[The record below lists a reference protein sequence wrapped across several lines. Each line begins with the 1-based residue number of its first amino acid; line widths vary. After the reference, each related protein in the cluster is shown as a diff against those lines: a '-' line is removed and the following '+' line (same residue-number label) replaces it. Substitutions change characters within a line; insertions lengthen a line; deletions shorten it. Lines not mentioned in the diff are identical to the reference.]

1 MGDSEPKKKG
11 GLKLGSKV
19 WVRDVDVQ
27 NPDVFVIATLKGIA
41 GKFAQIETETGD
53 KYETDLFFPANPV
66 GHHQSDHTALLHLS
80 DATLLANSKERYA
93 LDEIYTFVGPIL
105 VAINPFKYIE
115 RLYTPD
121 LMGKAKKYPV
131 GHPDRPAHTFSMAE
145 AAYMQL
151 IKQKKPQSLV
161 VSGESGAGKTEVN
174 KQCMNYL
181 VWRACDESSDL
192 STRILESNPVLEALG
207 NAKTVRNNNSSRFG
221 KFVTMRFNDRHRLV
235 GAEVQTFLLEKS
247 RVVATTASGERNYHI
262 FYHVLCGARLL
273 PSSEPEWARL
283 LKRSGCLTIPHV
295 NDQEEYGGLVNA
307 LRNIGV
313 SVTENREVQ
322 ELVAAILA
330 LGNLTFG
337 DEDNDAAS
345 YISEPDVCTLAASL
359 LGTSA
364 SDMEAALLK
373 ATLKVSKTESYTI
386 DQDPKKAVLGRD
398 AFCKTIYQRLFD
410 YLVVRINESLGTAL
424 APGLDFIGLLD
435 VFGFEIFEVNSF
447 EQLCINFA
455 NEKLQ
460 NFFLR
465 AVFKAEELAYKND
478 GIRWEAITYTDNSAI
493 IEVCEGKD
501 KGIFPALDSVCKA
514 PKATDET
521 LATTLHENHGRTKI
535 LCRPKAGGG
544 GKGAAKGLSDKEAF
558 VLKHFAGDVTYSVLG
573 WLDKNNDK
581 LSEDYEKFLT
591 KSKKVLIRDFIA
603 KKDEDAKGSKAGAGA
618 ANKPQVQQ
626 TVSKGFLGSLKKL
639 LDALESTDAHFI
651 RCIKPNNELKPNL
664 LYGAFVLTQ
673 LKCSGTLEA
682 VELMQRGF
690 PSRIPYASI
699 HERYK
704 SFMPDFVQALP
715 PSEFVEA
722 IALAYGLTK
731 EDYQLGMYKIF
742 MRSGKANFLEELKDA
757 NLDEMVPILVK
768 KIQEFQGRKQ
778 ARVKVQNA
786 VRKWIWRR
794 RIKKLKQFRD
804 RERARLAE
812 IERQKKIHAQSVL
825 KKGIFARKQKIEEE
839 KKKNAEKLSS
849 SEIHNILAATCT
861 KQPETKATQPVT
873 RQELRGGAAA
883 TGGGGGE
890 SGPRP
895 KTNPRHSMAPGIP
908 MQQRQAAQQQS
919 GPDSRRGGG
928 GAGLPQLSALAYGP
942 RVVSK
947 RAPIDPNDKSA
958 FTINIPQGAKS
969 IIKQAIEEYKQ
980 TNDMA
985 QDEIGLLDRFLANL
999 GQAIAPTTVFGIN
1012 PNAPLGGAAGGT
1024 APTGAGADGGGEHLM
1039 DEITDAPQMFEY
1051 DDIAHSGHMLM
1062 KVIDMV
1068 PPKVAPGKTPKKPK
1082 KAEWQLEYFILL
1094 RTKHVV
1100 HFQPNTGFVDPFE
1113 KRIRGKAIDLMQAQ
1127 VTLNE
1132 EDVAVEI
1139 PAALKEGFVDDDL
1152 SDGFEIQTSRHK
1164 YILRPK
1170 ESSSE
1175 AWVDRITE
1183 VMFDEMDETAPP
1195 DDATRDYN
1203 DFLVGYNGVTGA
1215 SR

>member
-1 MGDSEPKKKG
+1 MKK
-11 GLKLGSKV
+11 
-19 WVRDVDVQ
+19 
-27 NPDVFVIATLKGIA
+27 T
-41 GKFAQIETETGD
+41 
-53 KYETDLFFPANPV
+53 
-66 GHHQSDHTALLHLS
+66 
-80 DATLLANSKERYA
+80 
-93 LDEIYTFVGPIL
+93 
-105 VAINPFKYIE
+105 
-115 RLYTPD
+115 RLN
-121 LMGKAKKYPV
+121 
-131 GHPDRPAHTFSMAE
+131 
-145 AAYMQL
+145 QC
-151 IKQKKPQSLV
+151 IV
-161 VSGESGAGKTEVN
+161 VSGESGAGKTETN
-174 KQCMNYL
+174 RQLMNYL
-181 VWRACDESSDL
+181 VWRGTDAHSENTLTEKILD
-192 STRILESNPVLEALG
+192 TNPILEAFG
-207 NAKTVRNNNSSRFG
+207 NAKTTRNNNSSRFG
-221 KFVTMRFNDRHRLV
+221 RYVLVRFSEQNEVV
-235 GAEVQTFLLEKS
+235 GAQVRTFLLERS
-247 RVVATTASGERNYHI
+247 RVTSTSKANERSYHI
-262 FYHVLCGARLL
+262 LYMLVAGKTPHA
-273 PSSEPEWARL
+273 PEAVDKYRYL
-283 LKRSGCLTIPHV
+283 SMSGCTTVPTWDDIK
-295 NDQEEYGGLVNA
+295 EYHTVKKSLLSVGLA
-307 LRNIGV
+307 PAELEDCWAYIAAMLYLGNIEFGTGSDKAV
-313 SVTENREVQ
+313 IT
-322 ELVAAILA
+322 A
-330 LGNLTFG
+330 LGA
-337 DEDNDAAS
+337 NDPVRRA
-345 YISEPDVCTLAASL
+345 EVL
-359 LGTSA
+359 LGVEDMSVLLCQRQITVNGEITYAQQTPASA
-364 SDMEAALLK
+364 RTA
-373 ATLKVSKTESYTI
+373 
-386 DQDPKKAVLGRD
+386 RD
-398 AFCKTIYQRLFD
+398 ALVKIMYSRLFD
-410 YLVVRINESLGTAL
+410 YLVLRVNQTVDDAQRAKMY
-424 APGLDFIGLLD
+424 IGLLD
-435 VFGFEIFEVNSF
+435 VYGFEFFEVNSF

-521 LATTLHENHGRTKI
+521 LATTLHENHARTKI

-895 KTNPRHSMAPGIP
+895 KTNPRHSMGQGVPV
-908 MQQRQAAQQQS
+908 QQRQAAQQQS

-928 GAGLPQLSALAYGP
+928 GAGLPQLSSLAYGP

-1068 PPKVAPGKTPKKPK
+1068 PPKLAPGKTPKKPK

>member
-192 STRILESNPVLEALG
+192 ATRILESNPVLEALG

-386 DQDPKKAVLGRD
+386 EQDPKKAVLGRD

-435 VFGFEIFEVNSF
+435 VFGFEIFEVISF

-521 LATTLHENHGRTKI
+521 LATTLHENHARTKI

-839 KKKNAEKLSS
+839 KKENAEKLSS

-861 KQPETKATQPVT
+861 KQPETKATQP
-873 RQELRGGAAA
+873 
-883 TGGGGGE
+883 
-890 SGPRP
+890 
-895 KTNPRHSMAPGIP
+895 
-908 MQQRQAAQQQS
+908 
-919 GPDSRRGGG
+919 
-928 GAGLPQLSALAYGP
+928 LSSLAYGP

-999 GQAIAPTTVFGIN
+999 GQAIAPTT
-1012 PNAPLGGAAGGT
+1012 
-1024 APTGAGADGGGEHLM
+1024 
-1039 DEITDAPQMFEY
+1039 MFEY

-1068 PPKVAPGKTPKKPK
+1068 PPKLAPGKTPKKPK